1 MGLLKRASATRLKA
15 IDFSIRDNRKQYQG
29 KSARHWLVLLM
40 LLLSACSPTMNP
52 AEQSAEA
59 VSEPAATVVSLP
71 TAQPTRP
78 AYEPGTLVDYTAQ
91 MGDTLPAL
99 AARFNTT
106 EDEIRAANSV
116 LPDHVTTLPSGLPLK
131 IPIYYEPF
139 WGSPFEIIPDSLFVN
154 GPAQVGFDVVRY
166 VNEQPG
172 WLKSASQFLGD
183 EQRKGG
189 EIIDYIATM
198 YSVSPRLLL
207 ALIEYQA
214 GGLTQAEVPA
224 SASTYT
230 LGYADGL
237 HKGLA
242 RQLNWAANELNN
254 GYYAWRT
261 GKLDSFE
268 LQDGRLQR
276 VDPWQNAATAALQF
290 YFSQVMSPDQYTLAI
305 SGEGLSKTYAE
316 LFGDPW
322 SNVQDS
328 IPGSLE
334 QPSFRFPFQ
343 PGTTWAYTGGPHT
356 GWGEGD
362 PQAAVDFAPGNIASG
377 CTPTDV
383 VATAVADGVV
393 VRTGNAIVVLDLDG
407 DGDERTGWSIFYLHI
422 ANASLPPVGRTLKAG
437 DPVGLP
443 SCEGGEA
450 TGTHVHIARRYN
462 GEWIPAGGVLAFN
475 FEGWLVQAGDEAYQ
489 GTLIRDGK
497 VVTASTCSDEGS
509 HISSNP
515 QQP

>member
-15 IDFSIRDNRKQYQG
+15 IDFSILDNRKQYQG

-59 VSEPAATVVSLP
+59 VGEPAATMVSLP

-99 AARFNTT
+99 AVRFNTT

-509 HISSNP
+509 HVTSNP